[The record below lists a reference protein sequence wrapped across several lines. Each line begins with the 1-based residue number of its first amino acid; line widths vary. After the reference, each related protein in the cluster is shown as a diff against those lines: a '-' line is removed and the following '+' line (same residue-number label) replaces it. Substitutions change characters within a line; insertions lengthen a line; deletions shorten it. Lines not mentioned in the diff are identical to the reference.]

1 MKKESKKLLYH
12 YCNDCK
18 IDIEPDDEK
27 KLAEHSGHN
36 ITSVCDGDKDPS
48 LVEEFQKKGLS
59 LVTKKDNKEKEK
71 DKRSPSKM
79 ALDLATSKIV
89 KLVINQNSTDEVF
102 AMIQVNSHVETIDLS
117 SSRARYW
124 LNDLYHRNIDS
135 NEIHSDDFFKNVL
148 NNIISYAQMNGTQ
161 RTKVHIRIAQLD
173 DEIWYDLGTSDWSAI
188 KISKEGIRTVKLD
201 VNSPIFF
208 RSQSLQSQVL
218 PKENDEHAL
227 DKLVDLLKISKKDRI
242 VFKVHLIGLF
252 LESIPVPMMVLDGSA
267 GSLKTTVTAAVKTI
281 VDPSGRAKEDNVS
294 TMSEKYDD
302 LINQLANRYLS
313 SFDNVS
319 NVDHKTSDIFCRT
332 LTGSSNPKRKLYTNQ
347 EEVIRSYMRKIVLNG
362 IVPTLEYVDLQTRL
376 VKYAR
381 ETVNETNRITENEFN
396 TKFTELLPSVL
407 GQIFVV
413 LCKVLRIRSE
423 LMPTIKP
430 KERCADFEV
439 WGEIIS
445 RVLGHK
451 ENEFLDTYYDKL
463 KQERTSSQDA
473 YPIISCIQ
481 TFMDN
486 REQYENPISNF
497 YTELKTIA
505 NDLGI
510 DIKDKYFRFP
520 KSSNKVSHDLKI
532 VESNLEK
539 LGLIVETYHY
549 NNRDGR
555 FTRHSSIIKI
565 SKKDTQTHLG
575 NYQNVSSP
583 PSPSSPDPNLGTK
596 LGKDTGEDTHN
607 PIELPLPEKDQITHE
622 SPIDEHGEHGE
633 DTFQTSPGQKPYFLC
648 KSHDAGPF
656 HISESSISSGNILKL
671 HQKKNCEI
679 LFLTKEECDQ
689 ITEYS
694 RNGGLK
700 PDVLRD

>member
-1 MKKESKKLLYH
+1 MKRKSKKPLYH

-18 IDIEPDDEK
+18 IDIEPDDEN
-27 KLAEHSGHN
+27 KLDEHSGHN
-36 ITSVCDGDKDPS
+36 ITPVYDGDKDPS

-59 LVTKKDNKEKEK
+59 LVTKKDNKEK

-124 LNDLYHRNIDS
+124 LNDLYHRNVDS
-135 NEIHSDDFFKNVL
+135 NEMHSDDFFKNVL
-148 NNIISYAQMNGTQ
+148 NNIISHVQMNGTQ
-161 RTKVHIRIAQLD
+161 RTRVHVRIAQLD
-173 DEIWYDLGTSDWSAI
+173 DEIWYDLGTPDWSAI
-188 KISKEGIRTVKLD
+188 KISKEGIKIVKLD
-201 VNSPIFF
+201 VDSPIFF

-218 PKENDEHAL
+218 PKENDEYAL
-227 DKLVDLLKISKKDRI
+227 DKLVDLLKISKKDRL

-302 LINQLANRYLS
+302 LINQLSNRYLS

-319 NVDHKTSDIFCRT
+319 SVDHKTSDIFCRAI
-332 LTGSSNPKRKLYTNQ
+332 TGSSNPKRKLYTNQ

-362 IVPTLEYVDLQTRL
+362 IVPTLEYIDLQTRL
-376 VKYAR
+376 IKYAR
-381 ETVNETNRITENEFN
+381 ETVNETNRMTENEFN
-396 TKFTELLPSVL
+396 AKFTELLPSVL
-407 GQIFVV
+407 GQIFIV

-439 WGEIIS
+439 FGEIIS

-451 ENEFLDTYYDKL
+451 ENKFLDTYYDKL
-463 KQERTSSQDA
+463 KQERISSQDA

-486 REQYENPISNF
+486 IEQYENTISNF
-497 YTELKTIA
+497 YIELKTVA

-510 DIKDKYFRFP
+510 DIKDKYVRFP

-532 VESNLEK
+532 VESNLQK
-539 LGLIVETYHY
+539 LGLIFEISRY
-549 NNRDGR
+549 NNRDGK
-555 FTRHSSIIKI
+555 FTKGSSIIKI
-565 SKKDTQTHLG
+565 SQKDTQTSLG

-583 PSPSSPDPNLGTK
+583 SSPSSPDANLGTK
-596 LGKDTGEDTHN
+596 AGEDTGEDVCHQIDQCS
-607 PIELPLPEKDQITHE
+607 PKQDQITHE
-622 SPIDEHGEHGE
+622 NLTGEDGEDGE
-633 DTFQTSPGQKPYFLC
+633 DTFQTSLGQKPYFIC
-648 KSHDAGPF
+648 KSHNAGPF
-656 HISESSISSGNILKL
+656 HISESSLSSGNILKF
-671 HQKKNCEI
+671 HQKIGCKI

-700 PDVLRD
+700 PDVIRD